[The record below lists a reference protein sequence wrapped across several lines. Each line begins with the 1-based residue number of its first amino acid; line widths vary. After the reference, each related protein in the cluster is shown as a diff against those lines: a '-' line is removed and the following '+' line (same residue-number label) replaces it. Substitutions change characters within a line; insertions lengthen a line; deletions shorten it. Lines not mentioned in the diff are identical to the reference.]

1 VTANSVA
8 LYALALNL
16 MPTYNYLGVGI
27 SHGAELWLRMEL
39 ASNTHEPDRRGPSVA
54 GASSDRDCSCWQLVL
69 FLMPSPAVLPPK
81 PLLLPNL
88 SVPSFR
94 STSPPDWVLRS
105 LFRSRTESGLDGTR
119 RLLGLCESEKVVL
132 ACEFVGDTSLLPVV

>member
-1 VTANSVA
+1 MTANSGAVHIGPKSDA
-8 LYALALNL
+8 KNYI
-16 MPTYNYLGVGI
+16 YLGVGI

-88 SVPSFR
+88 SVPSCR
-94 STSPPDWVLRS
+94 PTSPPDWVLRS
-105 LFRSRTESGLDGTR
+105 LFRSRTDSGLDGTR
-119 RLLGLCESEKVVL
+119 RLLGLCESENVVL